1 MPLTAPH
8 WKRRGTRRTTS
19 ALLLLACACT
29 AVAAQLPSPPTKAP
43 VKDYALIYGTVWSAN
58 DTPAAGIPVTIRR
71 AADKK
76 PKWEMVSDSRGEF
89 AQRVPPGTQGYVIQ
103 ADIKVPKGQPKPQ
116 VTVHIDNNERQ
127 DIGLHLPATDQGK
140 KQN

>member
-1 MPLTAPH
+1 VPRAALHRERLGLRLA
-8 WKRRGTRRTTS
+8 GS
-19 ALLLLACACT
+19 AVLLVACAC
-29 AVAAQLPSPPTKAP
+29 AGVAAQSPSPQAKPP

-71 AADKK
+71 TDDKK
-76 PKWEMVSDSRGEF
+76 PKWQLVSDSRGEF
-89 AQRVPPGTQGYVIQ
+89 AQRVPPGMQDYIIE
-103 ADIKVPKGQPKPQ
+103 ANIKVPKGQPKPH

-140 KQN
+140 K

>member
-1 MPLTAPH
+1 VPRAALH
-8 WKRRGTRRTTS
+8 RYRLRLCLVGS
-19 ALLLLACACT
+19 ALLLLACAC
-29 AVAAQLPSPPTKAP
+29 VAAAAQPPSPQATSP

-76 PKWEMVSDSRGEF
+76 PRWQLVSDSRGEF
-89 AQRVPPGTQGYVIQ
+89 AQRVPTGTQDYILE

-116 VTVHIDNNERQ
+116 VKVHIDNNERQ
-127 DIGLHLPATDQGK
+127 DVGLHLPATEQSK
-140 KQN
+140 K